1 MEKVDFLSLALSA
14 AKIADDKKASD
25 IVILD
30 VKDLTSICNYLV
42 IITAHSTPQINA
54 ISHEMEKSFKDME
67 LYVLRKDGSRSNSWK
82 VLDYGGLIVHI
93 MSQEIRAVY
102 DLDDFWKSAKDISP
116 RPPKPKAAPI
126 DVVDLDAF
134 IEKSKK

>member
-14 AKIADDKKASD
+14 AQIADDKKASD
-25 IVILD
+25 IVVLD
-30 VKDLTSICNYLV
+30 VKDLTSICDYLV

-54 ISHEMEKSFKDME
+54 ISDEMEKRFKDME
-67 LYVLRKDGSRSNSWK
+67 LYVLRKDGSNSDSWK

-102 DLDDFWKSAKDISP
+102 DLDGFWKSAKDIAP
-116 RPPKPKAAPI
+116 RPSKPKTSHV